1 MKRKS
6 VKKGIAVA
14 LAATMTGGVLPAAS
28 VTAADTE
35 PELLAEFDF
44 DSQASDGVITGTNA
58 AAKVNGNCQI
68 KTKVGDNTALYL
80 DGGQNYLE
88 VTGEDG
94 SSLLKGQDEVTISF
108 DTKAERTGTN
118 WLYYAAPDTRTQK
131 YNSEQYLGVMQ
142 QNGKVKSERYKNSGS
157 RPASPQAETGSD
169 WSHVDVVV
177 SENATSVYVNGEK
190 KAEEASDISLQDIVG
205 DDGVFYIGKANWGSG
220 EYSKAWID
228 NFRVYDG
235 VLSDEAI
242 VKEYEESASE
252 LESSDIQ
259 EAYDALTLIDTD
271 DVRGNL
277 PLVKSGKHGAVID
290 WKSSN
295 PKVITDSSEK
305 ADDKYDGGV
314 VTRPEAGSDPVQVRL
329 TASIT
334 IGTEVKTKE
343 FTVTVQPKT
352 ANLDTDYDAGYLW
365 TFFEASGGYEKIFL
379 GYSKDGLTWEKLNKD
394 ENGKAQPI
402 LVNDASESDLGVRD
416 PHIIRSKDG
425 DKYWIL
431 GTDLHAEGGGS
442 GGSGWNQLSA
452 SQNLVVWESTDLVNW
467 SEPKLVYAG
476 FDQAGC
482 VWAPEAIYDDTT
494 GDYLVYWSARDKSKA
509 GTDENALRVYV
520 CRTRDFNTFSEPKV
534 WLSEDQD
541 SGKEVNIIDTT
552 IVQDKGQYY
561 RFSTSDWNTVID
573 TSSTLSEDLFDVRVN
588 ANQSENGDWKRIVT
602 RSASSSAGF
611 DGREGFT
618 VYQLPDGK
626 WCAMGDNSGYKAF
639 VTDDLSS
646 GKFTATTANF
656 KDGRFRHG
664 TVMRLSKA
672 EEKAILAAYGE
683 DDTEGPV
690 MDEKVLADFNFDDDS
705 TGFTSENAKAEGTY
719 TLKDSYNEA
728 AGKALYLDG
737 SSSNYLTVKGTDGKA
752 LLAGAKE
759 LTISYEAKPD
769 RTGTNWVLYAAPGSS
784 APTYQSETYLG
795 IMQKS
800 GSTTLERYKNSGSRP
815 TNPSASTGNDWA
827 RVDIVMTE
835 TDTKMYVNGKAVSK
849 EDSSYALSDI
859 VGKNGILQIG
869 KANWGSGEYYK
880 GWIDNLR
887 IESRALS
894 ADEVKEL
901 ASDFVSTL
909 PAVSG
914 ASVGTAPDRETALN
928 YRGTDDHTAITT
940 QIDQEKKTITS
951 YVRKGTDFTN
961 IPFTLSMNVD
971 ADSLKLDGVD
981 FVNGSSVDLSKDRTL
996 TITRDGK
1003 DEEWTVKTPVIS
1015 NNPVLPGQY
1024 ADPDIDYFDGKFW
1037 IFPTTDGY
1045 PSWSGTVF
1053 HAFSSENMVDW
1064 TDEGVI
1070 MELANSNPGV
1080 NENGVQIAASP
1091 WAVKGSAWAPTIE
1104 KKGDKYY
1111 FYYCGKDSNGTS
1123 AIGVAWADNPA
1134 GPYTDLGTPLLTVSM
1149 CRNAGV
1155 SMGQAIDP
1163 SIFTD
1168 DDGTSYITFGNGS
1181 AAIAELNDDMTSIK
1195 EGSLKQITGLTD
1207 FRESVV
1213 ITKANGK
1220 YHWTWTCDDANSP
1233 NYHVNYGVSDSLFN
1247 ENGKAAVTFVK
1258 KNLLSKDEEKGILGS
1273 GHQSVV
1279 HVKDSE
1285 GKDRYFMSYHRF
1297 YTPLD
1302 IFQSGDGLGKHRET
1316 CVDEITFDENGYMQI
1331 TPTLEGVSAVN
1342 TKSEKEEFAIVKNP
1356 ESVEG
1361 VVGETAEFTVEATGK
1376 GLTYEWQ
1383 YCNANSTKWRT
1394 SVMEG
1399 SDTATVTV
1407 PVANWRDGQKYR
1419 CVVTNGD
1426 GEQLISETAVVTVQK
1441 PIKVQ
1446 PVSVEAVKGTT
1457 AEFTVETSWENVTY
1471 QWEYCNANSDKW
1483 RTSSME
1489 GNDTATIKVPAGSWR
1504 NGQKYRCVITA
1515 ADGRSV
1521 TSDAA
1526 VLTVTDK

>member
-476 FDQAGC
+476 FD
-482 VWAPEAIYDDTT
+482 
-494 GDYLVYWSARDKSKA
+494 
-509 GTDENALRVYV
+509 
-520 CRTRDFNTFSEPKV
+520 
-534 WLSEDQD
+534 
-541 SGKEVNIIDTT
+541 
-552 IVQDKGQYY
+552 
-561 RFSTSDWNTVID
+561 
-573 TSSTLSEDLFDVRVN
+573 
-588 ANQSENGDWKRIVT
+588 
-602 RSASSSAGF
+602 
-611 DGREGFT
+611 
-618 VYQLPDGK
+618 
-626 WCAMGDNSGYKAF
+626 
-639 VTDDLSS
+639 
-646 GKFTATTANF
+646 
-656 KDGRFRHG
+656 
-664 TVMRLSKA
+664 
-672 EEKAILAAYGE
+672 
-683 DDTEGPV
+683 
-690 MDEKVLADFNFDDDS
+690 
-705 TGFTSENAKAEGTY
+705 
-719 TLKDSYNEA
+719 
-728 AGKALYLDG
+728 
-737 SSSNYLTVKGTDGKA
+737 
-752 LLAGAKE
+752 
-759 LTISYEAKPD
+759 
-769 RTGTNWVLYAAPGSS
+769 
-784 APTYQSETYLG
+784 
-795 IMQKS
+795 
-800 GSTTLERYKNSGSRP
+800 
-815 TNPSASTGNDWA
+815 
-827 RVDIVMTE
+827 
-835 TDTKMYVNGKAVSK
+835 
-849 EDSSYALSDI
+849 
-859 VGKNGILQIG
+859 
-869 KANWGSGEYYK
+869 
-880 GWIDNLR
+880 
-887 IESRALS
+887 
-894 ADEVKEL
+894 
-901 ASDFVSTL
+901 
-909 PAVSG
+909 
-914 ASVGTAPDRETALN
+914 
-928 YRGTDDHTAITT
+928 
-940 QIDQEKKTITS
+940 
-951 YVRKGTDFTN
+951 
-961 IPFTLSMNVD
+961 
-971 ADSLKLDGVD
+971 
-981 FVNGSSVDLSKDRTL
+981 
-996 TITRDGK
+996 
-1003 DEEWTVKTPVIS
+1003 
-1015 NNPVLPGQY
+1015 
-1024 ADPDIDYFDGKFW
+1024 
-1037 IFPTTDGY
+1037 
-1045 PSWSGTVF
+1045 
-1053 HAFSSENMVDW
+1053 
-1064 TDEGVI
+1064 
-1070 MELANSNPGV
+1070 
-1080 NENGVQIAASP
+1080 
-1091 WAVKGSAWAPTIE
+1091 
-1104 KKGDKYY
+1104 
-1111 FYYCGKDSNGTS
+1111 
-1123 AIGVAWADNPA
+1123 
-1134 GPYTDLGTPLLTVSM
+1134 
-1149 CRNAGV
+1149 
-1155 SMGQAIDP
+1155 
-1163 SIFTD
+1163 
-1168 DDGTSYITFGNGS
+1168 
-1181 AAIAELNDDMTSIK
+1181 
-1195 EGSLKQITGLTD
+1195 
-1207 FRESVV
+1207 
-1213 ITKANGK
+1213 
-1220 YHWTWTCDDANSP
+1220 
-1233 NYHVNYGVSDSLFN
+1233 
-1247 ENGKAAVTFVK
+1247 
-1258 KNLLSKDEEKGILGS
+1258 
-1273 GHQSVV
+1273 
-1279 HVKDSE
+1279 
-1285 GKDRYFMSYHRF
+1285 
-1297 YTPLD
+1297 
-1302 IFQSGDGLGKHRET
+1302 
-1316 CVDEITFDENGYMQI
+1316 
-1331 TPTLEGVSAVN
+1331 
-1342 TKSEKEEFAIVKNP
+1342 
-1356 ESVEG
+1356 
-1361 VVGETAEFTVEATGK
+1361 
-1376 GLTYEWQ
+1376 
-1383 YCNANSTKWRT
+1383 
-1394 SVMEG
+1394 
-1399 SDTATVTV
+1399 
-1407 PVANWRDGQKYR
+1407 
-1419 CVVTNGD
+1419 
-1426 GEQLISETAVVTVQK
+1426 
-1441 PIKVQ
+1441 
-1446 PVSVEAVKGTT
+1446 
-1457 AEFTVETSWENVTY
+1457 
-1471 QWEYCNANSDKW
+1471 
-1483 RTSSME
+1483 
-1489 GNDTATIKVPAGSWR
+1489 
-1504 NGQKYRCVITA
+1504 
-1515 ADGRSV
+1515 
-1521 TSDAA
+1521 
-1526 VLTVTDK
+1526 